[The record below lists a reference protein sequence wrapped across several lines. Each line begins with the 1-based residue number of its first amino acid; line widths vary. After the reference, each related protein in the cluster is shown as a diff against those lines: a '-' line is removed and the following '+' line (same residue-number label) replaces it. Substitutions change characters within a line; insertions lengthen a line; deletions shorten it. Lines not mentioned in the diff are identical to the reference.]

1 MNYTNDIIF
10 TMSVKR
16 GEDFA
21 KAGNFIDKVEKHIE
35 LSKEESRGIL
45 FRRARTD
52 EKIGDRMWLEDIRTE
67 HITVDSE
74 TNEHV
79 QEELGTIKSPEL
91 IKNLNDNFRINFVL
105 LIDEKSLPEIV
116 QYQELILL
124 LAGYSKVKIY
134 GYIAGNRAFYYKLS
148 QYLYLAVQDM
158 ELGNYV
164 YYRYEDK
171 GKIQPQ
177 RMQSNNMRQSGGF
190 LPLMIVNEKN
200 RVRLKEK
207 CVEQL
212 GNSTIKNVIY
222 DEKITYS
229 TIKSKIEWR
238 ELGGI
243 VMLLLQN
250 REVIQKLDS
259 VRVEKIFSNLDVLA
273 LALLVYSMKEF
284 AGDITLQELSSY
296 ANLQQ
301 QYANACHQLM
311 ENIVFH
317 SDAGWGTISIRIH
330 KNDVDDKS
338 SYLGT
343 AYGLARL
350 KNSLFEVKIR
360 DFTGN
365 KTGKNIAEHF
375 CGNLAS
381 EYRQEFKSLKPR
393 DLFASI
399 LGTGSKF
406 ARAWQKYYT
415 AEQHM
420 GKHMGLRIFQKI
432 VKDCNGYFRAESHN
446 GYRKQEEDDYIY
458 QLDNIKSTYVMPG
471 TAYEILLPLK
481 REQDIYGAKRVSHE
495 YSDWIVQNASEL
507 IELEAQIFSLDTEF
521 HENSNQREKEQ
532 QILQIAEKIIEFVK
546 ACKKSI
552 VAIKVQTRDKNYA
565 EMYGKGII
573 QAAYAI
579 KSIPHIVVY
588 NCTDEFAREF
598 KNILEQIYVTG
609 MYHYFVDDMT
619 QVAVMTQNN
628 DQTAYLLGNAWM
640 TDALNQ
646 YISRT
651 QGIRYNPLRVDHM
664 IEIDWSKV
672 ISQYIPYDVLIKEQ
686 DDTLFEK
693 YTLKVLEEN
702 IQQDEFGC
710 KIETT
715 HMRLGS
721 TVHIDTF
728 YEGEI
733 LFGNKYFVSRFAFLM
748 LKDLY
753 KDIAKK
759 QKITIY
765 GYASYSETLVVTL
778 RNALRKVNDK
788 LELDYILLEREE
800 EHRDAAHTDHIR
812 YEEKFWEEKADEQV
826 KKERKNYMRDR
837 DYIIVVPINSTLKT
851 HQRLIS
857 KLQEENGKISDKR
870 ILRNYAL
877 ILIGPEKSSVYWK
890 RRKGKELQCVYKVKP
905 NPKYFIS
912 VSADYQEPLECK
924 MCFPSDSLHERPLIE
939 VNAASTI
946 PNQAF
951 GIVQS
956 ELGREIEDSVIEE
969 KIKGERDKLQVLKS
983 CVLYCHIIRNETHF
997 LYYIQTEKL
1006 VTKESD
1012 KIKESLEQWMQG
1024 NEIPIRENEYNII
1037 VAPMHYSNCKFVEI
1051 VNDVVF
1057 QGMASVIRIDFNK
1070 DFRSNVQAKFSYIRQ
1085 YIRQLNDMEEK
1096 RILNFQFVDDN
1107 IVTGRT
1113 FYRAKSLM
1121 ESIVSIDNHQYEN
1134 VEITIFDR
1142 VFTLIDRNSPMTRM
1156 QYINSG
1162 TRAELDVFFYSFL
1175 RLEISSLRNYGDS
1188 CVLCNLQKEAE
1199 RLHETA
1205 STAIVADYWKTG
1217 NEKFGLITVE
1227 DADEKQ
1233 RQKDADAKQG
1243 KRGKGGYAERAYRR
1257 LLCSHIIK
1265 KILDDLGGD
1274 NQTVHVAKILLK
1286 IMTISYQNNEDK
1298 DEAFE
1303 YVVSYLKVCSRPFLV
1318 FQKSVK
1324 EAIYDI
1330 LLILI
1335 EYITKGYEEKN
1346 CITIDRMIQRG
1357 GRDKAYWL
1365 DLAEDWHKFEEVFLT
1380 GRTYEQQRDLVLM
1393 IIKQLT
1399 ELKSNYILRKENM
1412 YRIFAFMR
1420 QNIEKDTSIAKTKR
1434 KEQFEDFWKRYVIH
1448 VKKLTGISSDTSKSM
1463 WLDNMLM
1470 DEMND
1475 KWWMG
1480 EGGIDATFAKI
1491 IRLENTMNFQ
1501 SGLENLYKKLQAD
1514 VGFWEKAEQYTE
1526 CFCNKDSYNRIV
1538 KKHLE
1543 KWNEEYNIVKNNEIW
1558 EKSFLNQISN
1568 KAVFHP
1574 VSARNAL
1581 GVERSKIMNRAVGE
1595 MNGCVADPLDDLVAD
1610 KYQES
1615 IQGYQFE
1622 NFIILMKK
1630 IGWYVGKSCTSIGIR
1645 NITCCLMLKRICE
1658 DAKIG
1663 ENELLG
1669 RIDKMAKLTGA
1680 IMGEIPVQIYAEY
1693 ADSSEFYKEAIRE
1706 AFYQKENELEIAG
1719 GKSFHKK
1726 IEEFRAEK
1734 RYHRIGDNT
1743 GYIPALDEVLE
1754 KRLNDQK
1761 ILAQLDEYGF
1771 VYHEDGYFLWKLGRK
1786 SKYPLYLQAVF
1797 PRKDIGKAIY
1807 DIRNVLALANEI
1819 EKSLFDAGMQN
1830 YLREIDMTKS
1840 QLDVLKREKSTVHTK
1855 ETKRIGKQQ
1864 EQARGASAKQHDAL
1878 VLLSDLQVSKLY
1890 RNSLEKDFYAPEN
1903 TLNEW
1908 RWNNIP
1914 AILKGNI
1921 EIEEDMHSTVKENI
1935 KVQIYNRS
1943 IFGDGRAINDD
1954 DCLVTINGRE
1964 EQMTA
1969 LLLATILNVKEEGRG
1984 RCGANG
1990 IMEVYLEVTDEQM
2003 LRISNETECKED
2015 IDDMTKCLEREPLN
2029 EESGITVWTLNCYIK
2044 RIKVAFIRKRINRV
2058 KSKEE
2063 LLEAVS
2069 YAKKLMSE
2077 EFCVRMNLKYDDNK
2091 RKHFCYELPI
2101 LWAKYEKQREREA

>member
-10 TMSVKR
+10 AIAIKC

-21 KAGNFIDKVEKHIE
+21 KAGNFIDKVEKHVE
-35 LSKEESRGIL
+35 LSKDETRGIM
-45 FRRARTD
+45 FRRAGTD
-52 EKIGDRMWLEDIRTE
+52 EKIGDRNWLEDIRTE
-67 HITVDSE
+67 HSAVCSE
-74 TNEHV
+74 IHV
-79 QEELGTIKSPEL
+79 HGQEELGIINNPEG
-91 IKNLNDNFRINFVL
+91 IKNLSDRFQTYFVL
-105 LIDEKSLPEIV
+105 LIEEKDLPEIV
-116 QYQELILL
+116 QYQEMILL
-124 LAGYSKVKIY
+124 MAGYRKVKVY
-134 GYIAGNRAFYYKLS
+134 GYIAGSSKFYYKLS
-148 QYLYLAVQDM
+148 QYLYLAIQDM
-158 ELGNYV
+158 GLGNYV

-171 GKIQPQ
+171 GRIHPQ
-177 RMQSNNMRQSGGF
+177 KVQSNNMRQSSGF
-190 LPLMIVNEKN
+190 LPLMIVNENN
-200 RVRLKEK
+200 RTRLKEK
-207 CVEQL
+207 CTAQL
-212 GNSTIKNVIY
+212 GNITTKEIIY
-222 DEKITYS
+222 DEGITYNDLKPK
-229 TIKSKIEWR
+229 IKWR

-243 VMLLLQN
+243 IMLLLHN
-250 REVIQKLDS
+250 REAIQKLDS
-259 VRVEKIFSNLDVLA
+259 ARVEKIFSNLDMLA
-273 LALLVYSMKEF
+273 VALLAYSMKEF
-284 AGDITLQELSSY
+284 AGDITLQEFSSY

-317 SDAGWGTISIRIH
+317 SEAGWGTISIRIH
-330 KNDVDDKS
+330 KNDADDKR
-338 SYLGT
+338 SYLST
-343 AYGLARL
+343 AYGLAGIQ
-350 KNSLFEVKIR
+350 NSLFEVKIR
-360 DFTGN
+360 DFSGD

-375 CGNLAS
+375 CANLEV
-381 EYRQEFKSLKPR
+381 EYEQDFVNLKPE

-399 LGTGSKF
+399 LGTDSTFAGS
-406 ARAWQKYYT
+406 WQRYYT
-415 AEQHM
+415 AERHM

-432 VKDCNGYFRAESHN
+432 VKDCNGYFKAESHN
-446 GYRKQEEDDYIY
+446 GYRKQGGDDYTY
-458 QLDNIKSTYVMPG
+458 QLNHIESGYVMPG
-471 TAYEILLPLK
+471 TAYEILLPLM
-481 REQDIYGAKRVSHE
+481 REQDIYGAKSVSQD
-495 YSDWIVQNASEL
+495 YSDWIVQNVSGLIKLETQIYAVDAEL
-507 IELEAQIFSLDTEF
+507 Y
-521 HENSNQREKEQ
+521 ENANQEEKNRQ
-532 QILQIAEKIIEFVK
+532 VQQIAERIIERVK
-546 ACKKSI
+546 TCKENV
-552 VAIKVQTRDKNYA
+552 VAINAQNRDKNCA

-573 QAAYAI
+573 QAVYAV

-588 NCTDEFAREF
+588 NCTYEFAREI
-598 KNILEQIYVTG
+598 KNVFEQIYVTG
-609 MYHYFVDDMT
+609 MYHYFADDMS
-619 QVAVMTQNN
+619 QIAIMTQDNE
-628 DQTAYLLGNAWM
+628 QTVYVLGNAWM

-651 QGIRYNPLRVDHM
+651 QGIRYNPLHVDEM
-664 IEIDWSKV
+664 IEIDWNQV
-672 ISQYIPYDVLIKEQ
+672 ISQYIPYDVLIKDQ
-686 DDTLFEK
+686 GDTLFEK
-693 YTLKVLEEN
+693 YTLKILEEN
-702 IQQDEFGC
+702 IQKDEFGC

-753 KDIAKK
+753 KDVVKK
-759 QKITIY
+759 RKITIY

-778 RNALRKVNDK
+778 RNALHTINDK

-800 EHRDAAHTDHIR
+800 EHRDAAHTDRIR
-812 YEEKFWEEKADEQV
+812 YEERFWEEEANEQA
-826 KKERKNYMRDR
+826 KKERQKYMKDR

-857 KLQEENGKISDKR
+857 KLCEENGRISDKR

-877 ILIGPEKSSVYWK
+877 ILIGPEESSAYWK
-890 RRKGKELQCVYKVKP
+890 RRKNKELQCVYKVKP

-924 MCFPSDSLHERPLIE
+924 MCFPIDPLHERPLIE

-956 ELGREIEDSVIEE
+956 GCGKEIEDSVIEE
-969 KIKGERDKLQVLKS
+969 TIKEERNKLQVLKN
-983 CVLYCHIIRNETHF
+983 CVLYCHIVRNETHF

-1006 VTKESD
+1006 ATKESD
-1012 KIKESLEQWMQG
+1012 KIRESLWQWMQR
-1024 NEIPIRENEYNII
+1024 NEISIKENEYNII

-1085 YIRQLNDMEEK
+1085 YIRQLNNMGEQ
-1096 RILNFQFVDDN
+1096 RLLNFQFADDN

-1113 FYRAKSLM
+1113 FYRAKSLI
-1121 ESIVSIDNHQYEN
+1121 ESIVSMDDYQHEN

-1156 QYINSG
+1156 QYINSD

-1217 NEKFGLITVE
+1217 NEKFGLLTVE

-1233 RQKDADAKQG
+1233 IQKDADAKQR
-1243 KRGKGGYAERAYRR
+1243 KKVKGGYAERAYRR

-1265 KILDDLGGD
+1265 KILDDLGG
-1274 NQTVHVAKILLK
+1274 NNRTVDSAKILLK
-1286 IMTISYQNNEDK
+1286 IMTISYENNEDK

-1303 YVVSYLKVCSRPFLV
+1303 YVISYLKVCSRPFLV

-1330 LLILI
+1330 ILILI
-1335 EYITKGYEEKN
+1335 EYITKKYQDAEE
-1346 CITIDRMIQRG
+1346 ITIDNTIRRCSG
-1357 GRDKAYWL
+1357 DKAYWL
-1365 DLAEDWHKFEEVFLT
+1365 GLTEDWHKFEEVFLT
-1380 GRTYEQQRDLVLM
+1380 DRTFEQQRDLVLM

-1412 YRIFAFMR
+1412 YGIFAFMR
-1420 QNIEKDTSIAKTKR
+1420 QNIDKDTSITKTKK

-1475 KWWMG
+1475 NWWIG

-1514 VGFWEKAEQYTE
+1514 DGYWENAEWYIE
-1526 CFCNKDSYNRIV
+1526 CFCNKDSYNRIAQ
-1538 KKHLE
+1538 KHLE
-1543 KWNEEYNIVKNNEIW
+1543 KWNEEYNIIKNNEMW

-1581 GVERSKIMNRAVGE
+1581 GVERSKIMNRAVSE
-1595 MNGCVADPLDDLVAD
+1595 MQGCVADPLDALVENRY
-1610 KYQES
+1610 KEY

-1630 IGWYVGKSCTSIGIR
+1630 IGWYTEKTCTSIGIR
-1645 NITCCLMLKRICE
+1645 NITCCLMLKRICA

-1663 ENELLG
+1663 ENELLD
-1669 RIDKMAKLTGA
+1669 RIDKMAKLTGV

-1693 ADSSEFYKEAIRE
+1693 ADSSEFYKEAVRE
-1706 AFYQKENELEIAG
+1706 AFYQKENELKIAG

-1743 GYIPALDEVLE
+1743 GYIPALDEALE
-1754 KRLNDQK
+1754 RRLNDQK

-1786 SKYPLYLQAVF
+1786 SKYPLYLQAIF
-1797 PRKDIGKAIY
+1797 PRKEIGKAIY
-1807 DIRNVLALANEI
+1807 EIRNVLALANEI

-1864 EQARGASAKQHDAL
+1864 EQAGGALAKQHDAL

-1890 RNSLEKDFYAPEN
+1890 RNSLERDLYAPEN

-1908 RWNNIP
+1908 KWSQVP
-1914 AILKGNI
+1914 VILKGNI
-1921 EIEEDMHSTVKENI
+1921 EIEEDMHSTAKENI
-1935 KVQIYNRS
+1935 KVKIHNKDV
-1943 IFGDGRAINDD
+1943 FGDGRAINDD
-1954 DCLVTINGRE
+1954 DCLITINGQE

-1984 RCGANG
+1984 KSNANG

-2015 IDDMTKCLEREPLN
+2015 IDDMTKFLEREPLN

-2044 RIKVAFIRKRINRV
+2044 RMKVAFIRDKINRV
-2058 KSKEE
+2058 TSKEE
-2063 LLEAVS
+2063 LLEAVN

-2077 EFCVRMNLKYDDNK
+2077 EFCVRMNLKYDDTK
-2091 RKHFCYELPI
+2091 RKYFCYELPI